1 MTTAESEFYFERDLS
16 AAHDDP
22 IPARKDNIDT
32 TYSALVQ
39 RVFDHQHAVFDRLPI
54 DGPLPITPQRAL
66 IPTRDMVAHRFYK
79 KHYVHMKIR
88 AGRGGRRILTPRRL
102 LEEIALPRTN
112 RTRNNLFYLL
122 GGVGRGKSTLI
133 NYLITNH
140 GYEILDR
147 RRTWFLA
154 VDIFLSGNNEVLSY
168 DNILDAIIAKL
179 LTVVEQRAS
188 MLQIDQYLTGVL
200 QPLQNYSKLTTE
212 EKESQ
217 IQKYILAYHEV
228 TGNQLFLIIDNLDY
242 LYHCNDRETFTS
254 ENLEYRETVRT
265 VSKLMSN
272 FFHDSTP
279 LGAEQT
285 SFSLCG
291 MRVMRSSYSQERFS
305 KISLCD
311 STFTRMSWR
320 ARIGRA
326 SMLQID
332 QYLTGVLQ
340 PLQNYSKLTTEE
352 KESQIQKYIL
362 AYHEVTG
369 NQLFLIIDNLDYL
382 YHCNDRETFTSENLE
397 YRETVRT
404 VSKLMS
410 NFFHDSTP
418 LGRRGANVLFSLRNE
433 SYEILLLS
441 REILKDFSLR
451 FDFHAYVVESPNS
464 DVLAERGALLE
475 WAIAKVP
482 TKGRR
487 DAFQELYQ
495 PLKNEVVSPAVDTSN
510 RGPQVQ
516 SAKPGTRLEYHLNPH
531 FQFDV

>member
-279 LGAEQT
+279 LG
-285 SFSLCG
+285 
-291 MRVMRSSYSQERFS
+291 
-305 KISLCD
+305 
-311 STFTRMSWR
+311 
-320 ARIGRA
+320 
-326 SMLQID
+326 
-332 QYLTGVLQ
+332 
-340 PLQNYSKLTTEE
+340 
-352 KESQIQKYIL
+352 
-362 AYHEVTG
+362 
-369 NQLFLIIDNLDYL
+369 
-382 YHCNDRETFTSENLE
+382 
-397 YRETVRT
+397 
-404 VSKLMS
+404 
-410 NFFHDSTP
+410 
-418 LGRRGANVLFSLRNE
+418 RRGANVLFSLRNE

-451 FDFHAYVVESPNS
+451 FDFHAYVVESPNWT